1 MVPGSYLWVY
11 CMLTCQAIDIS
22 RNGDFSP
29 PLTQTAPWGANPKE
43 SSVDHKSVAERVLQ
57 DVGGVDNI
65 RAAAAAAPFG
75 LLALYS
81 CDHPQSKGSKN
92 M

>member
-1 MVPGSYLWVY
+1 MVPGSYLRVH
-11 CMLTCQAIDIS
+11 CILTCQAIDIS

-29 PLTQTAPWGANPKE
+29 PLPQTAPWGANPKE

-65 RAAAAAAPFG
+65 RAAAPFG

>member
-1 MVPGSYLWVY
+1 MVPGSCLRVH
-11 CMLTCQAIDIS
+11 CILTCQAIDIS

-29 PLTQTAPWGANPKE
+29 PLTQTAPRGANPKE

-65 RAAAAAAPFG
+65 RAAAPFG

>member
-1 MVPGSYLWVY
+1 MVPGSYLRVY

-43 SSVDHKSVAERVLQ
+43 SSVDHKSVAERVL
-57 DVGGVDNI
+57 
-65 RAAAAAAPFG
+65 
-75 LLALYS
+75 
-81 CDHPQSKGSKN
+81 
-92 M
+92 

>member
-1 MVPGSYLWVY
+1 MVPGSYLRVY
-11 CMLTCQAIDIS
+11 YMLTYQAIDIS

-29 PLTQTAPWGANPKE
+29 PLTQTAPRGANPKE

-65 RAAAAAAPFG
+65 RAAAPFG

>member
-1 MVPGSYLWVY
+1 MVPGSYLRVY
-11 CMLTCQAIDIS
+11 CMLTCQTIDIS

-29 PLTQTAPWGANPKE
+29 PLTQTAPWGAYPKE
-43 SSVDHKSVAERVLQ
+43 SSVDHKLVAERVLQ

-65 RAAAAAAPFG
+65 RAAAPFG

>member
-1 MVPGSYLWVY
+1 MVPGSYLRVY

-29 PLTQTAPWGANPKE
+29 PLTQTAPRGANPKE

-65 RAAAAAAPFG
+65 RAAAPFG
-75 LLALYS
+75 LLALY
-81 CDHPQSKGSKN
+81 PQGCQG
-92 M
+92 

>member
-1 MVPGSYLWVY
+1 
-11 CMLTCQAIDIS
+11 
-22 RNGDFSP
+22 
-29 PLTQTAPWGANPKE
+29 
-43 SSVDHKSVAERVLQ
+43 VLQ

-65 RAAAAAAPFG
+65 RAAAPFG

>member
-1 MVPGSYLWVY
+1 
-11 CMLTCQAIDIS
+11 
-22 RNGDFSP
+22 
-29 PLTQTAPWGANPKE
+29 
-43 SSVDHKSVAERVLQ
+43 VDHKLVAERVLQ

-65 RAAAAAAPFG
+65 RAAAAAGPFWG
-75 LLALYS
+75 VGPYS

>member
-1 MVPGSYLWVY
+1 MVPGSYLRVY

-29 PLTQTAPWGANPKE
+29 PLTQTAPRGANPKE

-65 RAAAAAAPFG
+65 RAAAPLG

-81 CDHPQSKGSKN
+81 GDHPQSKGSKN

>member
-1 MVPGSYLWVY
+1 MVPGSYLRVH
-11 CMLTCQAIDIS
+11 CILTYQAIDIS

-29 PLTQTAPWGANPKE
+29 PLTQTAPRGANPKE

-65 RAAAAAAPFG
+65 RAAAPFG

>member
-1 MVPGSYLWVY
+1 MVPGSYLRVY
-11 CMLTCQAIDIS
+11 CMLTCQTIDIS

-43 SSVDHKSVAERVLQ
+43 SSVDHKLVAERVLQ

-65 RAAAAAAPFG
+65 RAAAPFG

>member
-1 MVPGSYLWVY
+1 MVPGSYLRVH
-11 CMLTCQAIDIS
+11 CILTCQAIDIS

-29 PLTQTAPWGANPKE
+29 PLIQTAPRGANPKE
-43 SSVDHKSVAERVLQ
+43 SSVDHISVAERVLQ

-65 RAAAAAAPFG
+65 RAAAPFG

>member
-1 MVPGSYLWVY
+1 MVPGSYLRVY
-11 CMLTCQAIDIS
+11 YMLTCQAIDIS

-65 RAAAAAAPFG
+65 RAAAPFG

>member
-1 MVPGSYLWVY
+1 MIPGSYLRVH
-11 CMLTCQAIDIS
+11 CILTCQAIDIS

-29 PLTQTAPWGANPKE
+29 PLTQTAPRGANPKE
-43 SSVDHKSVAERVLQ
+43 SSVYHKSVAERVLQ

-65 RAAAAAAPFG
+65 RAAAPFG

>member
-1 MVPGSYLWVY
+1 MVPGSYLRVY
-11 CMLTCQAIDIS
+11 CMLTCQTIDIS

-43 SSVDHKSVAERVLQ
+43 SSVDHKSAAERVLQ

-65 RAAAAAAPFG
+65 RAAAPFG

>member
-1 MVPGSYLWVY
+1 MPANLPFTYAVSKFSQRTGAFYAPIYQ
-11 CMLTCQAIDIS
+11 TFDIS
-22 RNGDFSP
+22 AGRPRP
-29 PLTQTAPWGANPKE
+29 PKLKE
-43 SSVDHKSVAERVLQ
+43 KNVDHKSVAERVLQ

-65 RAAAAAAPFG
+65 RAAAPFG

>member
-1 MVPGSYLWVY
+1 MVPGSYLRVH
-11 CMLTCQAIDIS
+11 CILTCQAIDIS

-43 SSVDHKSVAERVLQ
+43 SSVDHKLVAERVLQ

-65 RAAAAAAPFG
+65 RAAAPFG

>member
-1 MVPGSYLWVY
+1 MVPGSYLRVY

-22 RNGDFSP
+22 RNGDFSL
-29 PLTQTAPWGANPKE
+29 PLTQTAPRGANPKE

-65 RAAAAAAPFG
+65 RAAAPFG